1 MADQT
6 NMNLTVEAWAE
17 IVIDKWETM
26 IARLKIGHSGNL
38 LNSFAHHVAT
48 QANGDPERI
57 EFVFEY
63 YGKFI
68 DMGVG
73 RGVPISEVQFS
84 DRKRKPWYSKTF
96 FSQVKKLGE
105 ILSEKYAAKAQAT
118 IIENL
123 DTGSP
128 NALP

>member
-6 NMNLTVEAWAE
+6 NIGLTVEAWAE

-26 IARLKIGHSGNL
+26 IARLHIGHSGNL
-38 LNSFAHHVAT
+38 INSFTHHVIT
-48 QANGDPERI
+48 QSGGNPELI
-57 EFVFEY
+57 EFTFEY
-63 YGKFI
+63 YGKFV

-73 RGVPISEVQFS
+73 RGVTIGEVEFS
-84 DRKRKPWYSKTF
+84 DRRRKPWYSKTF

-105 ILSEKYAAKAQAT
+105 ILGEKYARKGQAV

-123 DTGSP
+123 EKKE
-128 NALP
+128 

>member
-6 NMNLTVEAWAE
+6 NMNLTIEAWAE

-26 IARLKIGHSGNL
+26 IGRLRIGHTSTL
-38 LNSFAHHVAT
+38 INSFTHHVVT

-63 YGKFI
+63 YGRFV

-73 RGVPISEVQFS
+73 RGVTIGEVEFS

-105 ILSEKYAAKAQAT
+105 IISVKYSEKAKA
-118 IIENL
+118 IIVENI
-123 DTGSP
+123 DTGSR